1 MFKLTALLCAAMF
14 MALLIGGEDRGQ
26 LRPGLAK
33 AAAQAEQRMTIATMD
48 APADQ
53 PPPAATA
60 TSTPLAADLAQPVV
74 LPVMQPASTQDDAV
88 AEAVALAVSG
98 NAVPPENPIW
108 HVTARSVNVRSG
120 PGTDS
125 PVVGRL
131 TRGEAVS
138 LVWMEDNGWARIL
151 IEGDGIAGYVSTDFL
166 AEGAR

>member
-1 MFKLTALLCAAMF
+1 
-14 MALLIGGEDRGQ
+14 
-26 LRPGLAK
+26 
-33 AAAQAEQRMTIATMD
+33 
-48 APADQ
+48 
-53 PPPAATA
+53 
-60 TSTPLAADLAQPVV
+60 
-74 LPVMQPASTQDDAV
+74 MQPAPVQDDAV
-88 AEAVALAVSG
+88 AEAVALALG

-120 PGTDS
+120 PCTDS
-125 PVVGRL
+125 PVVGRV